1 MHRKSSI
8 SIREWLE
15 NSNKALLVTG
25 IRRYGKSILLKQI
38 MDEMKE
44 DQGVTDDHII
54 YMNLEDMKYAFI
66 KNAMDLYGYVE
77 KLIVDEEK
85 YYIFLDE
92 IQMVEEF
99 ERAINSFHA
108 TKNVSIFITGSN
120 SWLLSG
126 ELATLLSGRYVSFRV
141 MPFRFQEMCEMLGV
155 KKEEASEK
163 EFMDYITWG
172 VMPQR
177 FYFKTEEETKV
188 FMTDLHDSIVLKDIF
203 WRGQVRDVDALNR
216 LLEYIVLNSSQT
228 FSPTSIAKYFESV
241 NRKVAPDTIII
252 IWKR

>member
-54 YMNLEDMKYAFI
+54 YKNLEDMKYAFI

-92 IQMVEEF
+92 NQMVEEF
-99 ERAINSFHA
+99 ERAINS
-108 TKNVSIFITGSN
+108 
-120 SWLLSG
+120 LL
-126 ELATLLSGRYVSFRV
+126 
-141 MPFRFQEMCEMLGV
+141 
-155 KKEEASEK
+155 
-163 EFMDYITWG
+163 
-172 VMPQR
+172 
-177 FYFKTEEETKV
+177 
-188 FMTDLHDSIVLKDIF
+188 
-203 WRGQVRDVDALNR
+203 
-216 LLEYIVLNSSQT
+216 
-228 FSPTSIAKYFESV
+228 PTSHTFPENETASPENSRIFRITMLLILPTTASYW
-241 NRKVAPDTIII
+241 NP
-252 IWKR
+252 

>member
-1 MHRKSSI
+1 
-8 SIREWLE
+8 
-15 NSNKALLVTG
+15 
-25 IRRYGKSILLKQI
+25 
-38 MDEMKE
+38 MKK
-44 DQGVTDDHII
+44 VLH
-54 YMNLEDMKYAFI
+54 
-66 KNAMDLYGYVE
+66 
-77 KLIVDEEK
+77 
-85 YYIFLDE
+85 FLDV

-141 MPFRFQEMCEMLGV
+141 MPFRFQEMCGMLGV

-188 FMTDLHDSIVLKDIF
+188 FMTDLYDSIVLKDIF
-203 WRGQVRDVDALNR
+203 WRGQGEGCRCT
-216 LLEYIVLNSSQT
+216 EQT
-228 FSPTSIAKYFESV
+228 VGIHCIELFADIFSNIDCQVF
-241 NRKVAPDTIII
+241 
-252 IWKR
+252 

>member
-1 MHRKSSI
+1 MKKNFI
-8 SIREWLE
+8 ITVDTEGDNQWNIYNGQDITTE
-15 NSNKALLVTG
+15 NAN
-25 IRRYGKSILLKQI
+25 
-38 MDEMKE
+38 
-44 DQGVTDDHII
+44 
-54 YMNLEDMKYAFI
+54 FI
-66 KNAMDLYGYVE
+66 
-77 KLIVDEEK
+77 
-85 YYIFLDE
+85 
-92 IQMVEEF
+92 
-99 ERAINSFHA
+99 
-108 TKNVSIFITGSN
+108 
-120 SWLLSG
+120 
-126 ELATLLSGRYVSFRV
+126 
-141 MPFRFQEMCEMLGV
+141 PRFQEMCEMLGV

-188 FMTDLHDSIVLKDIF
+188 FMTDLYDSIVLKDIF